1 MDTWKINLIAV
12 WLGCFFTGMAISQIL
27 PFLPLYIEQLG
38 VHNDKALTV
47 WSGVTFSVT
56 FLISA
61 IVSPL
66 WGAVADRR
74 GRKLMLLRAA
84 LGMSMVILLQ
94 AFVQHPWQLL
104 VLRAVMGLT
113 SGFTPNAMALIASEA
128 PATRSGWALSIVS
141 TGQVSGV
148 LIGPLIG
155 GLLADSVGL
164 RTVFIL
170 NACLLLICFIITL
183 FMVREPLKGSRSK
196 KTYPE
201 ASQSGIEKYSRAI
214 LVLFLTTLLV
224 QMING
229 SVSPVLTL
237 FVRELS
243 PDTHNLAF
251 LSGLITSVAGLSALI
266 SAPVLGKTGDRI
278 GAEKTL
284 TASLIFIFFLFVG
297 MYYVSDISQFTFL
310 RFMTGFADGAMFPA
324 VQSLLLKLSDKNST
338 GKIFGY
344 NQSFMYMGNVFGPLF
359 GAGVSAVAGYRW
371 VFMSTAFLAVINI
384 MLLVWVWKK
393 LKIR

>member
-61 IVSPL
+61 FVSPL

-84 LGMSMVILLQ
+84 LGMSIVILLQ
-94 AFVQHPWQLL
+94 AFIQHPWQLL
-104 VLRAVMGLT
+104 ILRAVMGLT

-148 LIGPLIG
+148 LLGPLIG

-170 NACLLLICFIITL
+170 NACLLLICFVITL
-183 FMVREPLKGSRSK
+183 FMVREPSKASESK
-196 KTYPE
+196 KIYTGD
-201 ASQSGIEKYSRAI
+201 AQSGIARYSWAI
-214 LVLFLTTLLV
+214 VVLFFTTLLV

-251 LSGLITSVAGLSALI
+251 LSGFITSVAGLSALI
-266 SAPVLGKTGDRI
+266 SAPILGKTGDRI

-297 MYYVSDISQFTFL
+297 MYYVTDISQFTFL

-344 NQSFMYMGNVFGPLF
+344 NQSFMYLGNVFGPLF